1 MFYDGSKKLKK
12 KMIAQYSGKKNP
24 QPVTSLSNA
33 MLIHFTSNDE
43 IRYSGFELEYLEYQ
57 KQSKID
63 FFKD

>member
-1 MFYDGSKKLKK
+1 
-12 KMIAQYSGKKNP
+12 MIAQYSGKKNP
-24 QPVTSLSNA
+24 RPITSSSNA

-57 KQSKID
+57 KQSKKD